1 MADTTRR
8 STGIAGLD
16 LALDGGFS
24 PGTRIVISGSPLSGL
39 ELLAQQFWQEG
50 EGAGSYLMLDTA
62 PGENMIDAR
71 GMDPAAM
78 AAAMEG
84 KKIIVD
90 SLSTLIGAWGIDT
103 AARFVLEE
111 TRPIIEGG
119 ANIVYLLYTGAHSPS
134 EEARIMRAADT
145 FLSLRQQVQGNEF
158 ERVLAVEKFKGS
170 DVPQRVIPYNIMADG
185 LELSTTSR
193 VV

>member
-16 LALDGGFS
+16 LALDGGFA

-39 ELLAQQFWQEG
+39 ELLAQQFWKEG

-62 PGENMIDAR
+62 PGENMLDAR

-90 SLSTLIGAWGIDT
+90 SLSTLVAAWGIDT
-103 AARFVLEE
+103 AARFILED
-111 TRPIIEGG
+111 TRPVIEGG
-119 ANIVYLLYTGAHSPS
+119 ANIVYLLYTGIHSPA
-134 EEARIMRAADT
+134 EEARIMRAADIYI
-145 FLSLRQQVQGNEF
+145 SLMQQVHGNEF
-158 ERVLAVEKFKGS
+158 ERVLAVEKFTGS
-170 DVPQRVIPYNIMADG
+170 DVPQRVIPYNIMAVG